1 MGWGICFD
9 LDANGQVF
17 CRDGCRWRA
26 TARDYE
32 DFVPWPSA
40 REQVLDYFEGE
51 AHSELD
57 MIRDECP
64 GTASAL
70 AEACEE
76 HLGAAFNSYH
86 RLSAAEKIEMHET
99 KMKEFTED
107 LEELKEQI
115 DYATEQYKQY
125 KKAFK
130 DLKPSTKP
138 PKTRADELHDL
149 IGPLQA
155 ELAMELAATRVDGLT
170 RTRANIVKQLNKEKK
185 FVCEE

>member
-9 LDANGQVF
+9 LDANAQVY

-40 REQVLDYFEGE
+40 REQVLTYFEGE

-64 GTASAL
+64 GTAAAL
-70 AEACEE
+70 AAACDEA
-76 HLGAAFNSYH
+76 LRFAFDSYH
-86 RLSAAEKIEMHET
+86 RLSSAEKIEIHEA

-107 LEELKEQI
+107 LEALNEQI
-115 DYATEQYKQY
+115 ADAHVMYRQY
-125 KKAFK
+125 KKEFK
-130 DLKPSTKP
+130 DLKPNPKP
-138 PKTRADELHDL
+138 PKTRLEELHDL
-149 IGPLQA
+149 IAPLQA

-170 RTRANIVKQLNKEKK
+170 RTRGNIVKQLNREKK